1 MKLKLLVSALFAAG
15 MVSGSQV
22 ATADDDDRDDN
33 GRRHGKRAAAAALD
47 DCCTAGDADFPKV
60 GGNLGNQ
67 NYSRLKDI
75 HKGNIKKLGA
85 VWLNRIEGGLNDGTN
100 QSTPVVV
107 DGVIYLESALG
118 NLVAVDGKTGATK
131 WKWTTPFGGI
141 TRRGVA
147 VAKDL
152 GFVYTLADGGRLF
165 ALNKDTGAVA
175 WTVQYPTSDSD
186 PAFRGNVEKVAL
198 VYHDKRLYI
207 GTNDGNRGAALS
219 VDATTG
225 TLLTY
230 FWGIPQQPT
239 DLGYDTWGNAPASS
253 RRGGTPWL
261 HPAID
266 PELNTVYWAFGNVRG
281 GSSQNG
287 GTRPGDNLF
296 ANSVVALDLK
306 TGVYKWHFQSL
317 HHDIWDM
324 DNVMSPVLVDVKLRG
339 RDHRD
344 DRRGRDD
351 DDGKLRKLL
360 VYGSKAGM
368 YYILDRTDGSAPLG
382 IDEVPVPQM
391 PGQATAATQPI
402 PRQGTWYCAG
412 EKCAKPPAGVISN
425 IPSCIVDEPLGGP
438 VPGDPNRAV
447 PNYVQACLFTP
458 HPEVPVLSPILA
470 APGHGGGADWSHQS
484 FSQSTKLMYTGF
496 GNVPAAHS
504 VTEASNG
511 LRPPGEYQTGGI
523 VAVDPSTNR
532 VKWKKHMPYSLAHGN
547 GILTTKSDLL
557 FIGQPD
563 GNVLALDAKDG
574 DELWR
579 FQTGAAISASPVTY
593 EIDGEQYVAVYG
605 GGTGIPYGDSA
616 PRGDYLWAFKVGGK
630 LPPAA
635 TPTPPVIRRP
645 VSGGPV
651 EGAELPKINPSHPA
665 NTVILARTRSAT
677 GAIGT
682 TESTGVNGMAPT
694 HMRVPAGTTVTFTNP
709 KDNPNPHCATQ
720 FFEGLFNPKLAP
732 GESFQYTF
740 REKGE
745 FFFNDCYSPR
755 PTGKIEVY

>member
-1 MKLKLLVSALFAAG
+1 MKLKALVFALMSAGIL
-15 MVSGSQV
+15 GSQPLL
-22 ATADDDDRDDN
+22 AADE
-33 GRRHGKRAAAAALD
+33 GTPAAALA

-67 NYSRLKDI
+67 NYSRLRAINKD
-75 HKGNIKKLGA
+75 NITQLGA
-85 VWLNRIEGGLNDGTN
+85 AWLNRIEGGLNDGTN

-107 DGVIYLESALG
+107 DGIIYIESALG
-118 NLVAVDGKTGATK
+118 NLIAVDGKTGATK
-131 WKWTTPFGGI
+131 WRWNTPFGGI

-152 GFVYTLADGGRLF
+152 GLVYTLADGGRLI
-165 ALNKDTGAVA
+165 ALNKDTGALA
-175 WTVQYPTSDSD
+175 WQVQYPTSDAD
-186 PAFRGNVEKVAL
+186 PLFRGNVEKVAL
-198 VYHDKRLYI
+198 VYHDRRLYI

-219 VDATTG
+219 VDATNG
-225 TLLTY
+225 AVLTY
-230 FWGIPQQPT
+230 FWGIPQSPS

-253 RRGGTPWL
+253 RRGGTPWI

-266 PELNTVYWAFGNVRG
+266 PELNMVYWTFGNVRG

-287 GTRPGDNLF
+287 SSRPGDNLF

-306 TGVYKWHFQSL
+306 TGAYKWHFQSL

-324 DNVMSPVLVDVKLRG
+324 DNVMSPVLVDVKLHGRG
-339 RDHRD
+339 DK
-344 DRRGRDD
+344 G
-351 DDGKLRKLL
+351 DGKSLSDDKVRKLL
-360 VYGSKAGM
+360 VYGSKTGM

-382 IDEVPVPQM
+382 IDEVPVPQA
-391 PGQATAATQPI
+391 PDQATSPTQPI

-412 EKCAKPPAGVISN
+412 EKCAEPAPGVVSLV
-425 IPSCIVDEPLGGP
+425 PSCIVDEPLGGP

-447 PNYVQACLFTP
+447 PNYTKGCLYSP
-458 HPEVPVLSPILA
+458 HPAVAVLSPVLA
-470 APGHGGGADWSHQS
+470 TPGHGGGADWNHHS

-496 GNVPAAHS
+496 GNVSASHS

-523 VAVDPSTNR
+523 VAVDPSTNL
-532 VKWKKHMPYSLAHGN
+532 VKWKKRMPYSIAHGN
-547 GILTTKSDLL
+547 GILTTRSDLL

-593 EIDGEQYVAVYG
+593 EIGGEQYVAVYA

-616 PRGDYLWAFKVGGK
+616 PRGDYLWAFKVGGT

-651 EGAELPKINPSHPA
+651 AGAATTPP

-682 TESTGVNGMAPT
+682 TESTAVNGMAPT
-694 HMRVPAGTTVTFTNP
+694 HLVVPVGTTVTFVNDP
-709 KDNPNPHCATQ
+709 RNANVHCATQ
-720 FFEGLFNPKLAP
+720 FFEGLFNPQLKP

-740 REKGE
+740 TQKGE

-755 PTGKIEVY
+755 PTGKIEVTD